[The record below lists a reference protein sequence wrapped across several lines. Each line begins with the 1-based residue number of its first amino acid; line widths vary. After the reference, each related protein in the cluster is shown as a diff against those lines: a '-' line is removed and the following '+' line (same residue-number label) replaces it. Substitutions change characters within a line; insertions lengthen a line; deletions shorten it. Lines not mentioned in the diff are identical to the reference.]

1 MYQRENTL
9 EKKVG
14 LGIVVGRISWYGH
27 LGYKK
32 KLDLGINRGALKLAR
47 TP

>member
-1 MYQRENTL
+1 MYQRESTL
-9 EKKVG
+9 EKKMG
-14 LGIVVGRISWYGH
+14 LGIVVVRISWHGH
-27 LGYKK
+27 PGYIK

>member
-1 MYQRENTL
+1 M
-9 EKKVG
+9 G
-14 LGIVVGRISWYGH
+14 LGIVVGRISWHGH

-32 KLDLGINRGALKLAR
+32 KLDLRINRGALKLAQ